1 MSWRCETCDN
11 GYCNEIK
18 INKKS
23 GFCKNHYG
31 VYKDLIYSGM
41 DHNQASMCV
50 GNDVSHNYTGAPCR
64 LSKWSEDEAIKGWNP
79 RNYCNH
85 KMGRGLGLC
94 NKHLLMCSRHC
105 HDSNTNILEFID
117 TKESEV
123 NKSVLEAG
131 SAFAEKMDRKLREGA
146 AAARSANRRSSNR
159 RLEERERMEE
169 RERVYNGL
177 IAPRAVAATDYT
189 PVDCVARRL
198 CEAQQR
204 DNTTD
209 NTPPPTTSNTINHDS
224 STGTPGSSNP
234 PQAATAAGLAA
245 MRRAFQYSGGV
256 EDSST
261 QLVKMTMQLQGVG
274 TEAYTLADSLLQNTW
289 IKRDKYS
296 FLQLDEVKL
305 IINPILQKR
314 YDEYKASMPTDVLNG
329 NEQAF
334 FHGCSEGVVDSIA
347 ENGFKK
353 EFWRTSS
360 GDWQRFGPGFYFA
373 PQSSKS
379 HEYPLDQM
387 SALSQGE
394 HTRTMLL
401 CKVIKGVV
409 FETKHNMSHL
419 SGAAPSGYNSIHGLA
434 SSNGPLNYD
443 EIVVFDEAAI
453 IPYATVNYRF
463 IKCSDPGN
471 PVVPTLPQ
479 GSDNDWSEM
488 IQGERLNVVDNGMG
502 LCYNSLEEAI
512 TAALNTPRSVGIWGR
527 TDPSDTRR
535 MSFHVLRSGNVREW
549 GIGVPNDTVHRVW
562 RRVDR
567 SPKKAPGPSNICSIC
582 QDECDSNPLPCGHHF
597 HQECLLKWTQ
607 TGRSL
612 GNSCP
617 NCRKPFDISYSF
629 KSRGEASGGTEAWIG
644 DGVYLSTSKYSYGT
658 ICEIVTQGDS
668 TVKIY
673 NSMTGN
679 LDGTGTFVGEVLTA
693 EIFGGTYSATPKQG
707 ALLWSDGEEW
717 TSHRPWRDN
726 LPEGWPPIQFIAPG
740 SFLRR

>member
-18 INKKS
+18 SNKKS

-50 GNDVSHNYTGAPCR
+50 GNDVSHNYPGACR
-64 LSKWSEDEAIKGWNP
+64 LSKWSEDEAVKGWNP
-79 RNYCNH
+79 QNYCNH

-123 NKSVLEAG
+123 NKSVREAKN
-131 SAFAEKMDRKLREGA
+131 AFDEKLA
-146 AAARSANRRSSNR
+146 
-159 RLEERERMEE
+159 ERMEE

-189 PVDCVARRL
+189 PPQAVPSDFKDGDTCEIYSKSADAWCPAVVIPSSTGVCKLNVQYITPDGCWRCRKSLKIAIDNGIRAPRAVA
-198 CEAQQR
+198 
-204 DNTTD
+204 TTD

-234 PQAATAAGLAA
+234 PQAAMAAGLAA

-334 FHGCSEGVVDSIA
+334 FHGCSEGVVGSIA

-443 EIVVFDEAAI
+443 EIVVFDEGAI
-453 IPYATVNYRF
+453 MPYATVNYRF

-549 GIGVPNDTVHRVW
+549 GIGVPNDTVRRVW

-617 NCRKPFDISYSF
+617 NCRKPFDIAVHYPSP
-629 KSRGEASGGTEAWIG
+629 G
-644 DGVYLSTSKYSYGT
+644 DV
-658 ICEIVTQGDS
+658 VD
-668 TVKIY
+668 V
-673 NSMTGN
+673 
-679 LDGTGTFVGEVLTA
+679 
-693 EIFGGTYSATPKQG
+693 
-707 ALLWSDGEEW
+707 
-717 TSHRPWRDN
+717 
-726 LPEGWPPIQFIAPG
+726 
-740 SFLRR
+740 

>member
-11 GYCNEIK
+11 GSCNEIK
-18 INKKS
+18 SNKKS

-50 GNDVSHNYTGAPCR
+50 GNDVSHNYPGASCR
-64 LSKWSEDEAIKGWNP
+64 LSKWSEDEEIKGWNP

-85 KMGRGLGLC
+85 KMGCGLGLC

-123 NKSVLEAG
+123 NKAVFEATI
-131 SAFAEKMDRKLREGA
+131 AFDEKKD
-146 AAARSANRRSSNR
+146 R
-159 RLEERERMEE
+159 RLAERMEE

-177 IAPRAVAATDYT
+177 IAPRAATSTDNTPPQAVPSDFKDGDTCEIYSKSADAWCPAVVIPSSTGMCNLNVQYITPDGCWRCRKSLKIAIDNGIRAPRAVA
-189 PVDCVARRL
+189 
-198 CEAQQR
+198 
-204 DNTTD
+204 TTD

-234 PQAATAAGLAA
+234 PQAAMAAGLAA

-334 FHGCSEGVVDSIA
+334 FHGCSEGVVGSIA

-387 SALSQGE
+387 SALSHGE

-443 EIVVFDEAAI
+443 EIVVFDEGAI
-453 IPYATVNYRF
+453 MPYATVNYRF

-479 GSDNDWSEM
+479 GSD
-488 IQGERLNVVDNGMG
+488 
-502 LCYNSLEEAI
+502 
-512 TAALNTPRSVGIWGR
+512 
-527 TDPSDTRR
+527 
-535 MSFHVLRSGNVREW
+535 
-549 GIGVPNDTVHRVW
+549 NDTVHRVW

-658 ICEIVTQGDS
+658 FCEIVTQGDS

-679 LDGTGTFVGEVLTA
+679 LAGTGTFVGEVLTA

-707 ALLWSDGEEW
+707 ALLWSDGDEW